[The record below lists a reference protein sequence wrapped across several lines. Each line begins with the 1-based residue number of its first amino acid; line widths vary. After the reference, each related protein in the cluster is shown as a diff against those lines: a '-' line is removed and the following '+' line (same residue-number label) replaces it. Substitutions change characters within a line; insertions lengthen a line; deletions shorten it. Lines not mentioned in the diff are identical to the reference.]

1 MQALGRET
9 QMRRARRSAA
19 IGMMTAGLALAG
31 LVPAATAS
39 TGTEGIVVEDGA
51 TQPVFSYDDA
61 IEEVVYVE
69 APMDSDGDGQDDL
82 IAVDVIRPAETSDG
96 LTVPSIMEA
105 SPYFGRSSDPPPDET
120 RGFPGWWDEFFV
132 PRGYA
137 IVQVEMQGTS
147 RSFGCPTTGGEED
160 TISINAVVDWLNG
173 RAPGYYHDG
182 TPAVAAWSTGD
193 VGMQG
198 VSYVGTL
205 PNAVA
210 TQGVRG
216 LRTVVPIAA
225 ISSWYKY
232 VNDQGIGWAS
242 WADAASGRYT
252 EFLANYVSVGRTL
265 PGSVSEEACEPRIDA
280 LGDAEEANVPAYDF
294 TPFWQERDYI
304 PDANK
309 IKTVNTSVFMVH
321 GLTDFNVKTMH
332 TANLWYEVERR
343 NMPRKI
349 WLHRGGHS
357 NPVSFR
363 QEEWQQVMHRW
374 MDHWLYG
381 IDNGVM
387 DEPMADIQRP
397 DGTWETHSSW
407 PDADS
412 DEVTLRLGPATDEV
426 AGTLSFD
433 PPGGNAVQSFVDD
446 VESQNAKIGN
456 AEEARP
462 GRLVYVTP
470 TLDRDVRI
478 SGTPRL
484 KVKISSD
491 TDTALLSALLVD
503 YGEGETVTVE
513 DTEPLELI
521 EQSCDPDDL
530 VNRTGCAA
538 PLEAHVEITPQRVLA
553 SGHIDAKNHAD
564 LRHGTALKP
573 GAKYTVEWETLPS
586 DHIVPAGH
594 RIGLVLTGNYNASP
608 GLLRP
613 SRDTGAFDS
622 EVTVHLNSSR
632 LVLPVVGG
640 ADALDF

>member
-1 MQALGRET
+1 
-9 QMRRARRSAA
+9 MRRARRSVA
-19 IGMMTAGLALAG
+19 IGATAGITMVS
-31 LVPAATAS
+31 LVPVAAAS
-39 TGTEGIVVEDGA
+39 DDPDSIVVEDGV
-51 TQPVFSYDDA
+51 TQPVFPYDDA

-82 IAVDVIRPAETSDG
+82 IAVDVIRPAATADG
-96 LTVPSIMEA
+96 VTVPSIMEA
-105 SPYFGRSSDPPPDET
+105 SPYFGRSANPPPDET
-120 RGFPGWWDEFFV
+120 RGFPGWWDEYFV

-147 RSFGCPTTGGEED
+147 RSFGCPTTGGVED
-160 TISINAVVDWLNG
+160 TISIKAVVDWLNG

-182 TPAVAAWSTGD
+182 TPAEASWSTGD

-210 TQGVRG
+210 TEGVPG

-232 VNDQGIGWAS
+232 VNDQGIGWAGWS
-242 WADAASGRYT
+242 DAAGGRYT
-252 EFLANYVSVGRTL
+252 EFLANYVSVGRTP
-265 PGSVSEEACEPRIDA
+265 PGSASEEACEPRIEE
-280 LGDAEEANVPAYDF
+280 LGDTEESNVPEYDF

-309 IKTVNTSVFMVH
+309 IKTVDTSVFMVH

-363 QEEWQQVMHRW
+363 QEEWQRVMHRW

-381 IDNGVM
+381 IDNGIM

-407 PDADS
+407 PDVDS
-412 DEVTLRLGPATDEV
+412 DEVTLRFGPATDDV
-426 AGTLSFD
+426 AGTLSPD
-433 PPGGNAVQSFVDD
+433 APKGNPSQSFVDE
-446 VESQNAKIGN
+446 VEGENAKIGN
-456 AEEARP
+456 AEETRQ

-470 TLDRDVRI
+470 PLEDDLRI

-484 KVKISSD
+484 RVKMSTDS
-491 TDTALLSALLVD
+491 DTALLSALLVD

-513 DTEPLELI
+513 DAEPLELV
-521 EQSCDPDDL
+521 EQSCDPEDL
-530 VNRTGCAA
+530 ANRTGCAE
-538 PLEAHVEITPQRVLA
+538 PMEAEVDITPQRVLA
-553 SGHIDAKNHAD
+553 RGHFDAKNHAD
-564 LRHGTALKP
+564 LRQGKALKP
-573 GAKYTVEWETLPS
+573 GPKYNVRWETLPS

-594 RIGLVLTGNYNASP
+594 RVGLVITGNYNASP
-608 GLLRP
+608 FTLRP
-613 SRDTGAFDS
+613 SRDSGAIGS

-632 LVLPVVGG
+632 LELPVVGG
-640 ADALDF
+640 AQALGF